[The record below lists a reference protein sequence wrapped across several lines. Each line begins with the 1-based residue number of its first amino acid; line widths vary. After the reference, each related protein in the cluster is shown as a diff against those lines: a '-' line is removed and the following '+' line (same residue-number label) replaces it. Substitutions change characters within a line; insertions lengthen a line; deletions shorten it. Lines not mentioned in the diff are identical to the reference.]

1 MTNSGVQLV
10 ELYELKIDINSC
22 ENSSM
27 KSRIRYAKGNRI
39 RKVFHLGLWS
49 QNLESGKNYR
59 KKRFKLCKQ
68 MAMLHPT
75 GKWSNAIS
83 NEDLLGTTYE
93 ERSLIYIK
101 RKMWKW
107 IDHIPCK
114 STIRRAPFITR
125 KERESQE
132 VPKIIGRGEPKETWR
147 TGSQRNKIEHQSR
160 DPDQWRRNVD
170 ALRYTEEQRCQKTI
184 SRWGERLSQWNLD
197 LTNLYLTK
205 SAI

>member
-68 MAMLHPT
+68 MVMLHPT

-101 RKMWKW
+101 RKM
-107 IDHIPCK
+107 
-114 STIRRAPFITR
+114 
-125 KERESQE
+125 
-132 VPKIIGRGEPKETWR
+132 
-147 TGSQRNKIEHQSR
+147 
-160 DPDQWRRNVD
+160 
-170 ALRYTEEQRCQKTI
+170 
-184 SRWGERLSQWNLD
+184 
-197 LTNLYLTK
+197 
-205 SAI
+205 